1 MRRNVNARQG
11 RGSDRGWVLLVLAL
25 LALLALAPALA
36 HAQAPDSIRL
46 VWTATGDD
54 GTIGTASAYE
64 VRMSLQPIDESNWAQ
79 GFVVPGAPAP
89 ATAGTRQSM
98 RVRNLVH
105 GTTYWFGIKSVDDQG
120 NWAGISNIVRWDW
133 VLDTT
138 APAAPNGLQVQRQGT
153 DDVRVQWSANA
164 DIDLAGYSVYRAVA
178 QGGPYTRV
186 TGSLLTPT
194 QYLDTTIPAGT
205 AAVWYQITATDAS
218 GNESPRSSAATIS
231 LVEAAANWR
240 LESGYPNPSAFG
252 SVVHLPMLVPSNAG
266 GAVVEIMNAAGHRVW
281 RRDLGSLGAGP
292 FTLDWDGRND
302 AGRDVAPGVYTAW
315 LVTNGTRMATKLVRL
330 P

>member
-1 MRRNVNARQG
+1 MFRNVNARQG
-11 RGSDRGWVLLVLAL
+11 RKVEWGGVLMILAL
-25 LALLALAPALA
+25 LVLLALAPALA
-36 HAQAPDSIRL
+36 HAQAPDSLRL

-54 GTIGTASAYE
+54 GSIGTATAYE
-64 VRMSLQPIDESNWAQ
+64 VRMALQPIDDSNWAQ
-79 GFVVPGAPAP
+79 AFVVPSPPAP
-89 ATAGTRQSM
+89 AAAGTRQQM
-98 RVRNLVH
+98 RIRNLVH
-105 GTTYWFGIKSVDDQG
+105 GTTYWFAIKSVDDQG

-138 APAAPNGLQVQRQGT
+138 APAAPSGLQVQRQGT
-153 DDVRVQWSANA
+153 DDVRVQWSANS

-178 QGGPYTRV
+178 QSGPFTRL
-186 TGSLLTPT
+186 TGAPIAST
-194 QYLDTTIPAGT
+194 QYVDTTIPAGT
-205 AAVWYQITATDAS
+205 VSVWYQISATDAS
-218 GNESPRSSAATIS
+218 GNESARSSTGTIN
-231 LVEAAANWR
+231 LVEVAANWR
-240 LESGYPNPSAFG
+240 LESGYPNPSAAG
-252 SVVHLPMLVPSNAG
+252 AIVHLPMLVPSSAG

-315 LVTNGTRMATKLVRL
+315 LVTNGTRMAVKLVRL